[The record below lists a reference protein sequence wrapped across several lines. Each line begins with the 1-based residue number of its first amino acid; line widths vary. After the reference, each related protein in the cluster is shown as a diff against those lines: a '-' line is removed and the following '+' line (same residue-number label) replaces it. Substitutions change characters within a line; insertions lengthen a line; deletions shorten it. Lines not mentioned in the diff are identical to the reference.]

1 LWSIKKEF
9 DSKRRIK
16 IFLEGER
23 PIKEDSSMCFY
34 PSGLLL
40 IDELVP
46 QPSKND
52 QKQAKSAIKRGNLP
66 INAPK

>member
-16 IFLEGER
+16 ISLEGER

-34 PSGLLL
+34 PSIMALL
-40 IDELVP
+40 DELAP
-46 QPSKND
+46 LGAQND
-52 QKQAKSAIKRGNLP
+52 QKQPKSAIKRGKLP

>member
-1 LWSIKKEF
+1 LWSIEKEF

-16 IFLEGER
+16 ISLEGEC

-34 PSGLLL
+34 PSIMAL
-40 IDELVP
+40 IDELAP
-46 QPSKND
+46 LGDEND
-52 QKQAKSAIKRGNLP
+52 QKQPKSAIKRGSFA

>member
-1 LWSIKKEF
+1 LWSIEKEF

-16 IFLEGER
+16 ISLEGER

-46 QPSKND
+46 LGVQND
-52 QKQAKSAIKRGNLP
+52 QKQPKSAIKRGSFA
-66 INAPK
+66 IDAPK

>member
-1 LWSIKKEF
+1 LWSIEKEF

-16 IFLEGER
+16 IFLEGEC

-34 PSGLLL
+34 PSSLLL
-40 IDELVP
+40 IHQLAPLGV
-46 QPSKND
+46 QND
-52 QKQAKSAIKRGNLP
+52 QKQPKSAIKRGNLP

>member
-1 LWSIKKEF
+1 LWSIEKEF

-16 IFLEGER
+16 ISLEGER

-34 PSGLLL
+34 PSSLLL

-46 QPSKND
+46 LGAQTD
-52 QKQAKSAIKRGNLP
+52 QKQLKSAIKRGSFA

>member
-16 IFLEGER
+16 ISLEGER

-34 PSGLLL
+34 PSRLPL

-46 QPSKND
+46 LTSKND
-52 QKQAKSAIKRGNLP
+52 QKQPKSAIKRGIFA

>member
-16 IFLEGER
+16 ISLEGEC

-34 PSGLLL
+34 PSSLLL
-40 IDELVP
+40 IDELAP
-46 QPSKND
+46 LPSKND
-52 QKQAKSAIKRGNLP
+52 QKQAKSAIKRGSFA